1 MDIVATL
8 VDLAALCI
16 IRSETQKGMLGKRV
30 AGTTEETQYDARR
43 SFQ

>member
-16 IRSETQKGMLGKRV
+16 IRSETQKGMLGKR
-30 AGTTEETQYDARR
+30 GGRNHGGNPI
-43 SFQ
+43 

>member
-16 IRSETQKGMLGKRV
+16 IRSETQKGMLGKRD
-30 AGTTEETQYDARR
+30 GRNHGDTPL
-43 SFQ
+43 